1 LESTP
6 GSSTPAA
13 EGHQGARPIEAIRK
27 RDGRLVPF
35 DLAKI
40 SAAIGKAME
49 AAGEADEGFAV
60 EVAGVVEMALARR
73 HSLEGGGAG
82 SIPHI
87 EEIQDL
93 VENALVEL
101 GRGQTAKGYILYRDR
116 RARLRDAVEVHHPAG
131 GRRSTGD
138 PAVRVQESEGSSN
151 WSKGRIVAALMG
163 EANLPRA
170 TAEDVASRVEQRVFV
185 SKQKRIS
192 TGLIREMVDNELVD
206 MGLTRALRRQAP
218 LGLPRHDF
226 SRILR
231 GEALTPW
238 EHESFAGAMDQAG
251 LSYVRG
257 PRALEVSTTRAISSE
272 IMRRYVLEDVLGD
285 GLAELHLSGDLSI
298 EDMGAAQIPTWIA
311 VPGDLL
317 LSGEATAAAAFDL
330 LDELADCARGASIG
344 VVLEDPASVLQ
355 PLLRATRAGSAM
367 GISAWLHAVRA
378 ISRGSGR
385 RIDLGGV
392 GLRNRGFLARLVTA
406 MSEERPGLHATRLF
420 LSAEELGTLIGP
432 SGGSDIVEG
441 AIEILLET
449 RRLVPV
455 WTGERRFAAPGCRR
469 SPRERGVLA
478 CGGAIV
484 LNLPRVARRA
494 GPWRESRMFEELSGL
509 VRASLEAARAMVA
522 FQRRS
527 RGGETRGFARMRT
540 SFALQPSGLVEALR
554 TLGDG
559 RVDPDQGARLLGFL
573 SEAARRY
580 AKPGDPEIVVSSLFG
595 ERASARFAWV
605 DAERLR
611 AEHAGRDQGQL
622 FHESEA
628 FLDSPPETPYSV
640 GFDLAGPP
648 GYWPGEAE
656 ARLVATLPS
665 GALYPLPTLLANS
678 PLELERHG
686 VSAGEDPRP
695 NLGAWR
701 RFSHCREMAWGKEAD
716 AGLFTLIPGGAEES
730 PSAAP
735 EDQPSSTDS
744 SASVPAGTPD
754 PEPSPG
760 KS

>member
-1 LESTP
+1 M
-6 GSSTPAA
+6 A
-13 EGHQGARPIEAIRK
+13 
-27 RDGRLVPF
+27 
-35 DLAKI
+35 
-40 SAAIGKAME
+40 
-49 AAGEADEGFAV
+49 AAGEADEGFAQ
-60 EVAGVVEMALARR
+60 EVAGVVELALARR
-73 HSLEGGGAG
+73 HGSEATGST

-101 GRGQTAKGYILYRDR
+101 GRGNTAKGYILYRDR
-116 RARLRDAVEVHHPAG
+116 RARLRDAVEVRHPAG
-131 GRRSTGD
+131 GRRTTGD

-151 WSKGRIVAALMG
+151 WSKGRIVSALMG

-170 TAEDVASRVEQRVFV
+170 TAEDVASRVEERVFL
-185 SKQKRIS
+185 SGQRRIS
-192 TGLIREMVDNELVD
+192 TGLLREMVDNELVD
-206 MGLTRALRRQAP
+206 MGLTRALQRQAP

-238 EHESFAGAMDQAG
+238 EHESFAGAAFQAG
-251 LSYVRG
+251 VPYLSG
-257 PRALEVSTTRAISSE
+257 PRALEVSTTRAITSE
-272 IMRRYVLEDVLGD
+272 IMRRYVLEDVLGE

-298 EDMGAAQIPTWIA
+298 EDMGAAQLPTWIA
-311 VPGDLL
+311 VPGELL
-317 LSGEATAAAAFDL
+317 LSGEATPSAAFDL

-355 PLLRATRAGSAM
+355 PLLRATRAGSSM
-367 GISAWLHAVRA
+367 GISAWLHAIRA

-385 RIDLGGV
+385 RIDLGSV
-392 GLRNRGFLARLVTA
+392 GLRNKGFLARLVTA
-406 MSEERPGLHATRLF
+406 MAEERPGIHAPRLF
-420 LSAEELGTLIGP
+420 LSAEELGSLIGP
-432 SGGSDIVEG
+432 SGGSAALESS
-441 AIEILLET
+441 IEILLET
-449 RRLVPV
+449 GRIIPV
-455 WTGERRFAAPGCRR
+455 WVSERRFAAPGCRR

-509 VRASLEAARAMVA
+509 VRASLEAARAIVA

-527 RGGETRGFARMRT
+527 QGGDARGFARMRT

-559 RVDPDQGARLLGFL
+559 SVDPDQGARLLGFL

-595 ERASARFAWV
+595 ERASARFAWI

-611 AEHAGRDQGQL
+611 QGRADGDQGRL
-622 FHESEA
+622 FGEA
-628 FLDSPPETPYSV
+628 GEPFLENPPEVPYSV
-640 GFDLAGPP
+640 GFDLGAPS

-665 GALYPLPTLLANS
+665 GALFPLPTLFPTSAT
-678 PLELERHG
+678 ELERYG
-686 VSAGEDPRP
+686 VTAQVDPRP
-695 NLGAWR
+695 HLSSWR
-701 RFSHCREMAWGKEAD
+701 RFSHGRDMASVGGID
-716 AGLFTLIPGGAEES
+716 AGLFTLIPGGGES
-730 PSAAP
+730 GNGNPN
-735 EDQPSSTDS
+735 
-744 SASVPAGTPD
+744 V
-754 PEPSPG
+754 
-760 KS
+760 